1 MKKYYFYPYP
11 WDHKNS
17 NMQRFGVRII
27 LFFKKTVVVACLM
40 ILSTFG
46 TAANESQTV
55 NTKKN
60 VLIINS
66 YHQGLSW
73 TDSLNLGI
81 LQGLSESG
89 FEIELFV
96 ENLDS
101 KRINLTN
108 IFRNHYLL
116 TKEKFAD
123 TRLDLVFVTDNDALR
138 FVELYRDSLFPDT
151 PVVFCGINN
160 QYNFLPGFTGVVEE
174 IDFEGNIEL
183 IRELHPNLKQLYLV
197 IDKTTTGESLRA
209 KATELIEVN
218 QYPFTIEIL
227 SNFSID
233 ELQEYSSVL
242 GDGDVMLFILF
253 NIDRLNN
260 YLSFEEVV
268 SLVSQVSTIPIYG
281 TWGFYLNNGIVGG
294 KIIMGQSHGYQAGLV
309 GLRILNGEDVN
320 SIKPTQGPTYY
331 AFNHTYLKKHS
342 IKKSLLPKER
352 MVINSPY
359 QFIRRNFQLLIGFAL
374 ITGVL
379 LVIILLLL
387 SLNRLKKR
395 KLISERLYAEQLN
408 EQNAQLEEAK
418 EKADE
423 SNRLKSAFLANMSHE
438 IRTPMNGIVGFAK
451 LLKLRPDLP
460 QKKVNQYVDII
471 TGNSRILL
479 NLINDIIDISKI
491 EANQLEIK
499 SAPCDINKL
508 LYDLYLLYSS
518 EKNRIK
524 KADLEMRFN
533 VPFEYSQMVVLTDV
547 DRLRQVLMNLLSNA
561 LKFTEKGR
569 IEFGYNL
576 KNDKLYF
583 YVEDTGIGVRSELV
597 DIIFDR
603 FRQADETSSRA
614 YGGSGLGL
622 AICKGIVSNMGGSIG
637 VKSDGATGSHFWF
650 TLPFNPVS
658 DQNIL
663 RIKSEPRTEYPNWTN
678 KTILAVEDVE
688 ESLTLLDEVITPTK
702 ATFIGV
708 NNAEKAIDICKAR
721 NDIHLVLMDLQ
732 LPGMDGYQATREI
745 KAIRPLLPIIAQT
758 ANAMVDDRDM
768 AIEAGCN
775 DYLPKPIS
783 IDDLYTLIS
792 KYF

>member
-1 MKKYYFYPYP
+1 
-11 WDHKNS
+11 
-17 NMQRFGVRII
+17 MQRFGVRIMH
-27 LFFKKTVVVACLM
+27 FFKKTVVVACLM
-40 ILSTFG
+40 ILSAFDI
-46 TAANESQTV
+46 AANESLIV

-81 LQGLSESG
+81 LQGLAESG

-101 KRINLTN
+101 KRINLTT
-108 IFRNHYLL
+108 IFWNHYLL

-123 TRLDLVFVTDNDALR
+123 ISLDLVFVTDNDALR

-160 QYNFLPGFTGVVEE
+160 QYDFLPGFTGVIEE
-174 IDFEGNIEL
+174 VDFEGNIDL
-183 IRELHPNLKQLYLV
+183 IRELHPYLKQLYLV

-209 KATELIEVN
+209 KATELIDKK
-218 QYPFTIEIL
+218 QYPFATEIL

-233 ELQEYSSVL
+233 ELQEYSSAL

-268 SLVSQVSTIPIYG
+268 TLVSQVSTIPIYG

-294 KIIMGQSHGYQAGLV
+294 KIIMGQSHGYQAGLLGV
-309 GLRILNGEDVN
+309 RILNGEDVN
-320 SIKPTQGPTYY
+320 SIKPMPGPTYY
-331 AFNHTYLKKHS
+331 AFNHPYLKKHS

-379 LVIILLLL
+379 LIIILLLL

-499 SAPCDINKL
+499 SAPSDINKL
-508 LYDLYLLYSS
+508 LYDLYLMYSS

-524 KADLEMRFN
+524 KADIDMRFN
-533 VPFEYSQMVVLTDV
+533 VPFEYSQMVVQTDV

-576 KNDKLYF
+576 KGDNLYF
-583 YVEDTGIGVRSELV
+583 YVEDTGIGVRSEQV
-597 DIIFDR
+597 DMIFDR

-622 AICKGIVSNMGGSIG
+622 AICKGIVNNMGGSIG

-650 TLPFNPVS
+650 TLPFNPIT

-663 RIKSEPRTEYPNWTN
+663 RIKSEPRSEYPNWIN

-688 ESLTLLDEVITPTK
+688 ESLTLLDEIITPTK

-721 NDIHLVLMDLQ
+721 SDIHLVLMDLQ

-745 KAIRPLLPIIAQT
+745 KALRPLLPIIAQT

-783 IDDLYTLIS
+783 IDDLYTLVS

>member
-1 MKKYYFYPYP
+1 
-11 WDHKNS
+11 
-17 NMQRFGVRII
+17 
-27 LFFKKTVVVACLM
+27 
-40 ILSTFG
+40 
-46 TAANESQTV
+46 
-55 NTKKN
+55 
-60 VLIINS
+60 
-66 YHQGLSW
+66 
-73 TDSLNLGI
+73 
-81 LQGLSESG
+81 
-89 FEIELFV
+89 
-96 ENLDS
+96 
-101 KRINLTN
+101 
-108 IFRNHYLL
+108 
-116 TKEKFAD
+116 
-123 TRLDLVFVTDNDALR
+123 
-138 FVELYRDSLFPDT
+138 
-151 PVVFCGINN
+151 
-160 QYNFLPGFTGVVEE
+160 
-174 IDFEGNIEL
+174 
-183 IRELHPNLKQLYLV
+183 LV

-209 KATELIEVN
+209 KATELIEEN
-218 QYPFTIEIL
+218 QYPFTTEIL
-227 SNFSID
+227 SNFSIN
-233 ELQEYSSVL
+233 ELQEYSSAL

-268 SLVSQVSTIPIYG
+268 TLVSQVSTIPIYG

-309 GLRILNGEDVN
+309 GVRILNGEDVN
-320 SIKPTQGPTYY
+320 SIKPMQGPTYY
-331 AFNHTYLKKHS
+331 AFNHTYLKLHS

-379 LVIILLLL
+379 LIIILLLL

-499 SAPCDINKL
+499 SAPSDINKL
-508 LYDLYLLYSS
+508 LYDLYLMYSS

-524 KADLEMRFN
+524 KADIDMRFN
-533 VPFEYSQMVVLTDV
+533 VPFEYSQMVVQTDV

-576 KNDKLYF
+576 KGDNLYF
-583 YVEDTGIGVRSELV
+583 YVEDTGIGVRSEQV
-597 DIIFDR
+597 DMIFDR

-622 AICKGIVSNMGGSIG
+622 AICKGIVNNMGGSIG

-650 TLPFNPVS
+650 TLPFNPVT

-663 RIKSEPRTEYPNWTN
+663 RIKSEPRSEYPNWIN

-688 ESLTLLDEVITPTK
+688 ESLTLLDEIITPTK

-721 NDIHLVLMDLQ
+721 SDIHLVLMDLQ

-745 KAIRPLLPIIAQT
+745 KALRPLLPIIAQT

-783 IDDLYTLIS
+783 IDDLYTLVS